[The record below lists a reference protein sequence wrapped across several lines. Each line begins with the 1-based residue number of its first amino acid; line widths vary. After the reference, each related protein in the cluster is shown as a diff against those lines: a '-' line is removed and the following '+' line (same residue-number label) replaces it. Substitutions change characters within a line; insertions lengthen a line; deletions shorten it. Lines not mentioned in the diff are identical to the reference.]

1 MLVKSTYNGVTALG
15 SGTSSLG
22 TTITAVVPAK
32 TTLEWTGC
40 GTANYTGAVTLTDS
54 TTVTVDLVDNAGIR
68 KVAWKVVEYY

>member
-1 MLVKSTYNGVTALG
+1 
-15 SGTSSLG
+15 
-22 TTITAVVPAK
+22 VVPAK

-68 KVAWKVVEYY
+68 KSRMESSGVLLNEKLNYTRMVRHKN